1 MTDENKN
8 METRFEPHT
17 ENNSAGHPE
26 ATATEAGRSLYLEA
40 WARFRRNKLAMLG
53 LVMVSTVILAAI
65 FAGVIAPY
73 DPVKYSVWSST
84 EAERFAS
91 PSSVYLMGSDL
102 LGRDIFSRVLFGA
115 RISLQIGIFAT
126 MMTLLIGVPLGAVA
140 GYMGGWVD
148 DVISWLVNVIFAFPF
163 MLFVL
168 AVVAVFKNPS
178 LSLIY
183 IAIGVVNWVQ
193 ICRVT
198 RGQFISLRSREFVE
212 AARSLGLP
220 TGRIIFRHILPNAVA
235 PIIVQ
240 ATLGMGSIIMIE
252 AGLAYLGFGAQPPTP
267 SWGLMISEGQQY
279 LGQGYWWWSVFPGL
293 AIMYTILSFNFVG
306 DGLRDALDVRL
317 KR

>member
-1 MTDENKN
+1 MADEIKN
-8 METRFEPHT
+8 GKTQSEF
-17 ENNSAGHPE
+17 NSEKASGEHLQ
-26 ATATEAGRSLYLEA
+26 ATAAEVGRGLYKEA

-53 LVMVSTVILAAI
+53 LIMVTTVILAAI
-65 FAGVIAPY
+65 VANVVAPY
-73 DPVKYSVWSST
+73 DPIAFSVWST
-84 EAERFAS
+84 RDAVRFS
-91 PSSVYLMGSDL
+91 PPSSAHWMGTDL
-102 LGRDIFSRVLFGA
+102 LGRDIFSRVLYGA

-126 MMTLLIGVPLGAVA
+126 IVTLMIGVPLGAIA
-140 GYMGGWVD
+140 GYRGGWVD
-148 DVISWLVNVIFAFPF
+148 DLISWLVNVIFAFPF

-178 LSLIY
+178 LTIIY

-220 TGRIIFRHILPNAVA
+220 PRRIIFRHILPNAVA

-240 ATLGMGSIIMIE
+240 ATLGMGGIIMVE

>member
-1 MTDENKN
+1 MTDEIKN
-8 METRFEPHT
+8 MEIKPEPNAEKNGKAHI
-17 ENNSAGHPE
+17 EI
-26 ATATEAGRSLYLEA
+26 TAAETGRGLYMEA

-53 LVMVSTVILAAI
+53 LVMVSTVILAAV

-73 DPVKYSVWSST
+73 DPIKYSVWSSSA
-84 EAERFAS
+84 AERFAQ
-91 PSSVYLMGSDL
+91 PSSAYLMGSDM

-126 MMTLLIGVPLGAVA
+126 MVTLLIGVPLGAVA

-148 DVISWLVNVIFAFPF
+148 DIISWLVNVIFAFPF

-212 AARSLGLP
+212 AARSLGLSRR
-220 TGRIIFRHILPNAVA
+220 RIIFRHILPNAVA
-235 PIIVQ
+235 PVIVQ

-252 AGLAYLGFGAQPPTP
+252 AGLAYLGFGVQPPTP